1 MKTHSRRYQIPTV
14 LALLALCLAGC
25 GGGGGGSATP
35 APAKSATPAP
45 TPAAPA
51 GEPAAPPP
59 ASGAAGPHGTATITG
74 SVRYEG
80 EVPAMKP
87 IDMAADPGC
96 AKKHTTPAEPELLVL
111 GAGNTVGNV
120 YVHVAGGL
128 PAGSYPPPAQPA
140 EIDQDGC
147 RYKPHVLG
155 IVRGQKLKFVNSD
168 GLLHNVHALPEVN
181 KPFNMAMPA
190 TRTEAE
196 VTFTETESMF
206 KIKCDVHPWMG
217 AWVAVS
223 DHPFFAVT
231 GTDGRFEIRGL
242 PAGSYE
248 IEAWHEKLG
257 TQKASVTVADG
268 ASASADFVL
277 KR

>member
-1 MKTHSRRYQIPTV
+1 MQTHSRRYRTATM
-14 LALLALCLAGC
+14 LAILALCLAGC
-25 GGGGGGSATP
+25 GGGGGGSAAP
-35 APAKSATPAP
+35 APAKSAPPAP
-45 TPAAPA
+45 AAEPPAPS
-51 GEPAAPPP
+51 P
-59 ASGAAGPHGTATITG
+59 ASGASGAHGTATITG

-96 AKKHTTPAEPELLVL
+96 AKKHTTPVESDLLVL
-111 GAGNTVGNV
+111 GPGQSLGNV
-120 YVHVAGGL
+120 YVHVVSGL
-128 PAGSYPPPAQPA
+128 PAGSYPPPAEPA

-155 IVRGQKLKFVNSD
+155 MVRGQKLKFVNSD
-168 GLLHNVHALPEVN
+168 GLLHNVHALPAVN

-206 KIKCDVHPWMG
+206 KVKCDVHPWMG

-257 TQKASVTVADG
+257 PQKASVTLADG
-268 ASASADFVL
+268 ASATADFVL